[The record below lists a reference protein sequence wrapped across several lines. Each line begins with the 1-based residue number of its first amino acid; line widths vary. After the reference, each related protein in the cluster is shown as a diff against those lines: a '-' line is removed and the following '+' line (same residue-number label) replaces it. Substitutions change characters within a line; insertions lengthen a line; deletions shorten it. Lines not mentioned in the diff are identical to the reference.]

1 MAHNRSYKPEDIAFP
16 NQVITQSNLVDE
28 MEKSYIEYAMSVIVG
43 RALPDVRDGLK
54 PVHRRILYTMF
65 ESGLTSDKP
74 FKKSATCVGDV
85 LGKYHP
91 HGDAS
96 VYDAMVRLA
105 QDFSMRYML
114 VDGHGN
120 FGSVDGDPPAA
131 YRYTEARLS
140 KLSNEMLR
148 DIEKDTVN
156 WDPNFDETRKE
167 PRVLPSR
174 FPNLLVNGS
183 SGIAVGMATNI
194 PPHNLTEVID
204 ACVCVLDDPE
214 CTLADLMEHITGPD
228 FPTGGIIMGRSGI
241 RAAYATGR
249 GKVVV
254 RAKTEFEEFGKDRQ
268 RIIVTEL
275 PYQVNKRQLI
285 KTIAEQVKDKR
296 LDGISDLRD
305 ETDRNGMRI
314 VIELKKDANGQ
325 VVLNNLFKQT
335 ALQSNFS
342 IIMLALVDDQK
353 QPKILSLRQI
363 LDEYLAHQMNV
374 LTRRTQ
380 YDLRKAQERAHLL
393 EGLLIA
399 QDNIDEVI
407 RIIRT
412 SYDNAKQRL
421 MERFSLDDVQAQ
433 AICDMR
439 LIALQGLNR
448 EKLEAEYKE
457 LEQRIA
463 YYQELLADPVK
474 MQGVLRTELLEIRDK
489 FGDKRKTDIQEIED
503 EIDIED
509 LIEEEVCA
517 FTLSNQGYIKRM
529 PVDTYRTQSRGGRG
543 VNAQNL
549 KEEDYVKSLNIAST
563 HEHILF
569 FTDIGKV
576 HHRKGYQIPEAGRTA
591 RGTAMVNVLPLE
603 PEERVTAMVT
613 TREFDDKEFLVMITR
628 KGVVKRLPFLALK
641 TNRKAGIRAIT
652 LEEDDHLIN
661 VIRTTG
667 EDKII
672 LATAQGMAI
681 CFNEN
686 DVRCMGRDAAGVRGI
701 SLNQGDF
708 VVGAQKWEEGKTLLT
723 VTENGFGKRTE
734 LPEYLRTGPD
744 GEKLPQSRG
753 GKGLKNYNITPK
765 TGSVAGCVVVG
776 ETDDVMLIEN
786 GGVIIRVPAGSI
798 NVYKRDVMG
807 VIVMRIE
814 DGNKLVSLECVP
826 NEDTENVE
834 EFPGSSRQPL
844 PQNLTEEDG
853 E

>member
-16 NQVITQSNLVDE
+16 DQVITESHLVEE
-28 MEKSYIEYAMSVIVG
+28 MERSYIEYAMSVIVG

-54 PVHRRILYTMF
+54 PVHRRILYTMY

-105 QDFSMRYML
+105 QDFSMRYLL

-140 KLSNEMLR
+140 KISNEMLR
-148 DIEKDTVN
+148 DIDKDTVD
-156 WDPNFDETRKE
+156 WDPNFDESRKE

-194 PPHNLTEVID
+194 PPHNLKEVIN
-204 ACVCVLDDPE
+204 ACICVLDDPE
-214 CTLADLMEHITGPD
+214 CTLANLMEHITGPD

-254 RAKTEFEEFGKDRQ
+254 RAKTEFEEFGKDRT

-285 KTIAEQVKDKR
+285 KTIADQVKDKR
-296 LDGISDLRD
+296 IDGISDLRD
-305 ETDRNGMRI
+305 ETDRNGMRM
-314 VIELKKDANGQ
+314 VIELKKDANPQ

-342 IIMLALVDDQK
+342 IIMLALVDNQK

-363 LDEYLAHQMNV
+363 LDEYLKYQEEV

-407 RIIRT
+407 HIIRS
-412 SYDNAKQRL
+412 SYDNAKQNL
-421 MERFSLDDVQAQ
+421 MDRFNLDDVQAQ

-457 LEQRIA
+457 LEQKIA
-463 YYQELLADPVK
+463 YYQELLADESK
-474 MQGVLRTELLEIRDK
+474 LRAVLRQELVEIRDK
-489 FGDKRKTDIQEIED
+489 FGDERKTVIQDIED

-509 LIEEEVCA
+509 LIDEETCA
-517 FTLSNQGYIKRM
+517 FTLSNHGYIKRM

-563 HEHILF
+563 HDHILF
-569 FTDIGKV
+569 FTDSGKV
-576 HHRKGYQIPEAGRTA
+576 HLRKGYQIPEAGRTA
-591 RGTAMVNVLPLE
+591 RGTAIVNVLPLDAGE
-603 PEERVTAMVT
+603 TVTAMVV
-613 TREFDDKEFLVMITR
+613 TREFHEDEYLLMATR
-628 KGVVKRLPFLALK
+628 KGVVKRLPFIALK
-641 TNRKAGIRAIT
+641 TNRKGGIRALT

-661 VIRTTG
+661 VLRTNG
-667 EDKII
+667 NDNII

-701 SLNQGDF
+701 SLNEGDY
-708 VVGAQKWEEGKTLLT
+708 VVGAEKMEEGKTLLT
-723 VTENGFGKRTE
+723 VTENGYGKRTA

-744 GEKLPQSRG
+744 GEKIPQSRG

-765 TGSVAGCVVVG
+765 TGNIAGCCVVG
-776 ETDDVMLIEN
+776 DNDDVMIIEN
-786 GGVIIRVPAGSI
+786 GGVIIRVPAASI
-798 NVYKRDVMG
+798 NVYKRDVQG
-807 VIVMRIE
+807 VIVMRVDE
-814 DGNKLVSLECVP
+814 GSKVVSLERVEQDEEP
-826 NEDTENVE
+826 EAQENQE
-834 EFPGSSRQPL
+834 
-844 PQNLTEEDG
+844 
-853 E
+853 